1 MDFKQLAAQYK
12 NELFENVLP
21 FWLHRS
27 QDFEQGGYY
36 TCLNRRGEVF
46 DTDKFV
52 WLQGREVWLFSMLYN
67 KVEKQKEWLDCAVQG
82 GEFLKKHGHD
92 GNYNWYFSLDRKGAP
107 LVEPYNIFSYTF
119 ATMAFGQLSLATG
132 NQEYAD
138 IAKRT
143 FDIVLSKVDNPK
155 GKWNKLYP
163 GTRNLKGFALPM
175 ILSNL
180 SLEK

>member
-82 GEFLKKHGHD
+82 GEFLKKHVMMAIITGIFLWTGRGLLWWNPIISSLIHLLRWPS
-92 GNYNWYFSLDRKGAP
+92 GN
-107 LVEPYNIFSYTF
+107 
-119 ATMAFGQLSLATG
+119 LA
-132 NQEYAD
+132 
-138 IAKRT
+138 
-143 FDIVLSKVDNPK
+143 
-155 GKWNKLYP
+155 
-163 GTRNLKGFALPM
+163 
-175 ILSNL
+175 
-180 SLEK
+180 

>member
-52 WLQGREVWLFSMLYN
+52 WLQGREVWLIKWKSRKSGWIVQF
-67 KVEKQKEWLDCAVQG
+67 KVV
-82 GEFLKKHGHD
+82 
-92 GNYNWYFSLDRKGAP
+92 NS
-107 LVEPYNIFSYTF
+107 
-119 ATMAFGQLSLATG
+119 
-132 NQEYAD
+132 
-138 IAKRT
+138 
-143 FDIVLSKVDNPK
+143 
-155 GKWNKLYP
+155 
-163 GTRNLKGFALPM
+163 
-175 ILSNL
+175 
-180 SLEK
+180 